1 MRKFLGLVQGGAG
14 EAAEPP
20 EAGGARRA
28 IDLADPSA
36 ADQAEFDRWLDALRA
51 PLPADGAPARALRPS
66 AGLRVFGRR
75 PTGAGPHSPARR
87 RRP

>member
-20 EAGGARRA
+20 EAGGARRV
-28 IDLADPSA
+28 IDLADPST
-36 ADQAEFDRWLDALRA
+36 ADRAELDRWLDALRA
-51 PLPADGAPARALRPS
+51 PLPADGAPARARRQT
-66 AGLRVFGRR
+66 AGPRVFGRR
-75 PTGAGPHSPARR
+75 PAGSSPHSPARR